1 MAKTIQLGTMSQPV
15 KARALFL
22 LAIAMLGLCGFA
34 TYLSFF
40 YFRASERWVT
50 HTQEIRAVLGDL
62 EATINDAARMSTSYL
77 ISGDD
82 FDLTEYRAAVSK
94 VDERMR
100 ELRALTHDN
109 PAQGQPWDRLE
120 SVTKARLEAWE
131 DSILRKQQREP
142 LDQFSLLRQN
152 LDSDSQAAAAAE
164 AIRVEETRLL
174 AQRTKAAQR
183 RFLLASTLVFF
194 SFFMALLLLCLY
206 YRLLSAELRAREQAE
221 QTQREAFLREAD
233 LRRNEER
240 FRLFVEAVADYAI
253 VVLDAEGNVSSWN
266 NGAEQLK
273 GYAASE
279 ILGRHFSSFY
289 PEDDARD
296 GKPQWE
302 LDVARREGCVEDEGW
317 RVRKDGSK
325 FWANVVITA
334 TRDEQGK
341 VIGFAM
347 VTRDFTDR
355 MQTQE
360 ALQRANAELAT
371 EVAEKKSAERRLAT
385 SERSLR
391 GLSLRLLRMQDEER
405 RRIGR
410 DLHDSLGQYLAVLK
424 MNLDSLELALKASP
438 NGAARDVAK
447 CACLA
452 EDAIK
457 EVRTIAYLLYP
468 PMLEEMGLISAI
480 PWYLDGF
487 SKRSNIQ
494 TSFEIDP
501 DFGRLPAEVE
511 LALFRIL
518 QESLTNVH
526 RHSGSSTATIRLSR
540 GGGIAW
546 LEVEDMGK
554 GIPPTL
560 LEQSSEDW
568 MGSLGV
574 GLRGMNERM
583 RQLGGKLEVYSR
595 EGGTVV
601 VASVPAGE
609 QRTAMTKSA

>member
-1 MAKTIQLGTMSQPV
+1 MARTIQLGTVSQRV
-15 KARALFL
+15 KARALFMV
-22 LAIAMLGLCGFA
+22 AIALLGLCGLA

-40 YFRASERWVT
+40 YFRASERWVIHT
-50 HTQEIRAVLGDL
+50 HEIRAVLGDL
-62 EATINDAARMSTSYL
+62 QARINDAARMSMSYL

-82 FDLTEYRAAVSK
+82 SDLTEYRAAVSK
-94 VDERMR
+94 VHQGIRALR
-100 ELRALTHDN
+100 ELTSDN
-109 PAQGQPWDRLE
+109 PAQGQPRDHLE
-120 SVTKARLEAWE
+120 SVTSARLEAWE
-131 DSILRKQQREP
+131 DAILRKQQRQP
-142 LDQFSLLRQN
+142 VDQSSLLRQN
-152 LDSDSQAAAAAE
+152 LNSGSQAAAAAE
-164 AIRVEETRLL
+164 AIRVEDARRL

-194 SFFMALLLLCLY
+194 SFFMALLFLYLY
-206 YRLLSAELRAREQAE
+206 YRRLSDELRAREQAE
-221 QTQREAFLREAD
+221 QTQRQAYLREAE
-233 LRRNEER
+233 LRQNEER
-240 FRLFVEAVADYAI
+240 FRLFVEAVGDYAI
-253 VVLDAEGNVSSWN
+253 IVLDAEGNVSSWN
-266 NGAEQLK
+266 NGAERLK

-279 ILGRHFSSFY
+279 ILGRHFSAFY

-302 LDVARREGCVEDEGW
+302 LNVATKEGRVEDEGW
-317 RVRKDGSK
+317 HVRKDGSR

-347 VTRDFTDR
+347 VTRDFTER
-355 MQTQE
+355 MRAQE
-360 ALQRANAELAT
+360 DLQRANAELAS
-371 EVAEKKSAERRLAT
+371 EVAEKRSAERRLAT

-410 DLHDSLGQYLAVLK
+410 DLHDSLGQSLAVLK

-438 NGAARDVAK
+438 NGAARDVAQ
-447 CACLA
+447 CARLA

-468 PMLEEMGLISAI
+468 PMLEEMGLKSAI

-540 GGGIAW
+540 GEGIAW

-560 LEQSSEDW
+560 LEQSNEDW

-583 RQLGGKLEVYSR
+583 RQLGGKLEVYST
-595 EGGTVV
+595 EGGTVI
-601 VASVPAGE
+601 VARVPAEE
-609 QRTAMTKSA
+609 QRSAMTKSA

>member
-1 MAKTIQLGTMSQPV
+1 MAKTIQLGTMSQRA
-15 KARALFL
+15 KARSLFM
-22 LAIAMLGLCGFA
+22 LAIALLGLCGFA

-50 HTQEIRAVLGDL
+50 HTQQIRMVLGDL
-62 EATINDAARMSTSYL
+62 QATINDAARMSMSYL
-77 ISGDD
+77 ISGEDS
-82 FDLTEYRAAVSK
+82 DLREYRAAVSK
-94 VDERMR
+94 IHERMR
-100 ELRALTHDN
+100 GLRALTGD
-109 PAQGQPWDRLE
+109 PAQGEPRDRLE
-120 SVTKARLEAWE
+120 SVTDARLQAWE
-131 DSILRKQQREP
+131 DSIVRKQQGQP
-142 LDQFSLLRQN
+142 VDLSSLLREN
-152 LDSDSQAAAAAE
+152 LDSGSQAASAAE
-164 AIRVEETRLL
+164 VIRVEESRLL
-174 AQRTKAAQR
+174 AQRSKAAQR
-183 RFLLASTLVFF
+183 RFLLASTLVLS
-194 SFFMALLLLCLY
+194 SFFMALLLLYLY

-221 QTQREAFLREAD
+221 QTLREAYLREAE

-240 FRLFVEAVADYAI
+240 FRLFVEAVGDYAI
-253 VVLDAEGNVSSWN
+253 IVLDAEGNVSSWN
-266 NGAEQLK
+266 NGAERLK

-302 LDVARREGCVEDEGW
+302 LEVATKEGRVEDEGW
-317 RVRKDGSK
+317 RVRKDGSR

-341 VIGFAM
+341 VLGFAM
-347 VTRDFTDR
+347 VTRDFTER
-355 MQTQE
+355 MRTQE
-360 ALQRANAELAT
+360 AMQRANAELVT
-371 EVAEKKSAERRLAT
+371 EVAEKKSAERRLAV

-410 DLHDSLGQYLAVLK
+410 DLHDSLGQYLAALK
-424 MNLDSLELALKASP
+424 MNLDSLELTLKASP
-438 NGAARDVAK
+438 NGAARDVAQ
-447 CACLA
+447 CAHLA

-468 PMLEEMGLISAI
+468 PMLEEMGLKSAI

-494 TSFEIDP
+494 TRFEIDP

-540 GGGIAW
+540 GGGTAW

-554 GIPPTL
+554 GIPPML

-583 RQLGGKLEVYSR
+583 RQLGGKLEVYST

>member
-1 MAKTIQLGTMSQPV
+1 M
-15 KARALFL
+15 
-22 LAIAMLGLCGFA
+22 
-34 TYLSFF
+34 
-40 YFRASERWVT
+40 
-50 HTQEIRAVLGDL
+50 
-62 EATINDAARMSTSYL
+62 SYL

-82 FDLTEYRAAVSK
+82 SDLTAYRAAVPK
-94 VDERMR
+94 VHERMR
-100 ELRALTHDN
+100 ELRALTSDN
-109 PAQGQPWDRLE
+109 PAQDQPRDRLE
-120 SVTKARLEAWE
+120 SATKARLEAWE
-131 DSILRKQQREP
+131 DSIVRKQQREP
-142 LDQFSLLRQN
+142 VDPSSLLRQN
-152 LDSDSQAAAAAE
+152 LNSGSQAAAAAD

-183 RFLLASTLVFF
+183 RFLLASTLLFF
-194 SFFMALLLLCLY
+194 SFFMALLLLYLY
-206 YRLLSAELRAREQAE
+206 HRLLRAELRAREHAE
-221 QTQREAFLREAD
+221 QMQREAYLREAE

-240 FRLFVEAVADYAI
+240 FRLFVEAVAEYAI
-253 VVLDAEGNVSSWN
+253 IVLDAEGNVSSWN
-266 NGAEQLK
+266 HGAERLK

-302 LDVARREGCVEDEGW
+302 LDVARKEGCVEDEGW

-325 FWANVVITA
+325 FWADVVITA

-347 VTRDFTDR
+347 VTRDFTER
-355 MQTQE
+355 MRTQE
-360 ALQRANAELAT
+360 ALQQANAELAT
-371 EVAEKKSAERRLAT
+371 EVAEKRSAERRLAT

-424 MNLDSLELALKASP
+424 MNLDSLALALKASP

-447 CACLA
+447 CAGLA
-452 EDAIK
+452 DDAIK

-468 PMLEEMGLISAI
+468 PMLEEMGLKSAI

-540 GGGIAW
+540 GEGIAW
-546 LEVEDMGK
+546 LEIEDMGK

-583 RQLGGKLEVYSR
+583 RQLGGKLDVYSR

>member
-1 MAKTIQLGTMSQPV
+1 MARTIQLGTMSRQA
-15 KARALFL
+15 KARTLFM
-22 LAIAMLGLCGFA
+22 LAIALLGFCGLA

-40 YFRASERWVT
+40 YFRASERWVN

-62 EATINDAARMSTSYL
+62 QATINNAARMSMSYL
-77 ISGDD
+77 ISGEDS
-82 FDLTEYRAAVSK
+82 DLTEYRAAVSK
-94 VDERMR
+94 VRDRMR
-100 ELRALTHDN
+100 DLRALTGDN
-109 PAQGQPWDRLE
+109 PAQGEPRDRLE
-120 SVTKARLEAWE
+120 SVTNARLEAWE
-131 DSILRKQQREP
+131 DSIVRKQQRQP
-142 LDQFSLLRQN
+142 FDVSSLLHQN
-152 LDSDSQAAAAAE
+152 LDSGSQAASAAE

-183 RFLLASTLVFF
+183 RFLLASAVVFF

-221 QTQREAFLREAD
+221 QTVREAYLREAE
-233 LRRNEER
+233 LRRSEER
-240 FRLFVEAVADYAI
+240 FRLFVEAVEDYAI
-253 VVLDAEGNVSSWN
+253 IVLDAEGTVSSWN
-266 NGAEQLK
+266 RGAERLK

-279 ILGRHFSSFY
+279 ILGRQFSCFY
-289 PEDDARD
+289 PEEDARD

-302 LDVARREGCVEDEGW
+302 LGVAIKEGRIEDEGW
-317 RVRKDGSK
+317 RVRKDGSR
-325 FWANVVITA
+325 FWANVSITA

-347 VTRDFTDR
+347 VTRDFTER
-355 MQTQE
+355 MRIQE
-360 ALQRANAELAT
+360 ALQQANAELAT
-371 EVAEKKSAERRLAT
+371 EVAEKKSAEKSLAI

-391 GLSLRLLRMQDEER
+391 ALSLRLLRMQDEER

-438 NGAARDVAK
+438 NGAARDVAQ
-447 CACLA
+447 CARLA

-457 EVRTIAYLLYP
+457 EVRTISYLLYP
-468 PMLEEMGLISAI
+468 PMLEEMGLKSAI

-487 SKRSNIQ
+487 SKRSDIQ

-540 GGGIAW
+540 GDGTAW
-546 LEVEDMGK
+546 LEVEDTGR
-554 GIPPTL
+554 GIPPML

-583 RQLGGKLEVYSR
+583 RQLGGKLEVYSTDGR
-595 EGGTVV
+595 TVV